1 MTPRPPVEV
10 GRLDPSAWLG
20 RRVRVV
26 IDRPLGSLHPDGEEL
41 DAYVVGPET
50 PVVEYEGEVVGVV
63 LRADDVEDK

>member
-1 MTPRPPVEV
+1 
-10 GRLDPSAWLG
+10 
-20 RRVRVV
+20 V